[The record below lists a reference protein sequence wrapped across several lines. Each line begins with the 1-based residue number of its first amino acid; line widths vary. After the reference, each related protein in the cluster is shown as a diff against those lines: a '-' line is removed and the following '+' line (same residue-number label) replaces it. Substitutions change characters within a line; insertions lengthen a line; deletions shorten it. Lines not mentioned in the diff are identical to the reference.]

1 MSRRDPQQTFADGDP
16 FFESLL
22 AKNPP
27 FSCASVNYRLSPDV
41 QHPAHQLDVIA
52 SLKFLKQEYGMDEF
66 ILIGHSA
73 GACLAFQSAEHV
85 STCRAIIGIEGIYD
99 LRDLVQEYPN
109 YEDFVE
115 SAFGKDK
122 GLWATASPIHIATR
136 WSNCSDVVVQLIQ
149 SMEDELLGP
158 RQAEQMFSILQQH
171 SVNLQEIGW
180 IHGTHDSSIASS
192 ECHAIIHTLISRL
205 FKTRAS

>member
-16 FFESLL
+16 LFKSLM
-22 AKNPP
+22 AKNPR

-41 QHPAHQLDVIA
+41 QHPAHQADVIT

-66 ILIGHSA
+66 IIVGHSA

-85 STCRAIIGIEGIYD
+85 PTCRAIIGIEGIYD

-136 WSNCSDVVVQLIQ
+136 WSNCSDMIVQLIQ
-149 SMEDELLGP
+149 SVEDELLGP
-158 RQAEQMFSILQQH
+158 RQTEQMFSILQQN

-180 IHGTHDSSIASS
+180 INGTHDSAITSF
-192 ECHAIIHTLISRL
+192 ECHTLIHTLISRL
-205 FKTRAS
+205 FKT